1 MSPLLLRTSKL
12 RLSSFGNKRT
22 GPALAPR
29 PDPPQPPR
37 RLLDPPRPSRSRLD
51 PPRPPRPSLTP
62 WCRCPLPPSA

>member
-22 GPALAPR
+22 RPALVPR
-29 PDPPQPPR
+29 PDPPRPPR
-37 RLLDPPRPSRSRLD
+37 RRLD